1 MIYILVVVIMIV
13 FFIFYYS
20 HKWRIHSA
28 LGLRNP
34 SKYDGYED
42 KGIKQFRDECARFS
56 VATDPYNTPNLCSII
71 PVLNMKGLHLEFV
84 KDGNEVY
91 RLSKNKYIGSE
102 EWQEKWRKI
111 IFSPTITSEEF
122 CKCVKTIMRDHKFT
136 ESDNMYHPYIKGL
149 DGCIKVE
156 SSFFIFRALYI
167 MHYNIRIRK
176 NDDSYHEFM
185 ISNSNELKK
194 RNDPQLKFTYPE
206 LPFHTKIL
214 SSVADFYI
222 GDYINESQITID
234 SCHRGLIFS
243 SDIDKGYS
251 SLFYNNSYI
260 HDEVNQG
267 YIVINQNK
275 PFNINR
281 WGKDRCIL
289 TPNIF
294 ALEIIYEELLA
305 DYLVYYLKYLF
316 TKLIELEDFEYII
329 PDVFSD
335 LSIPIPPR
343 SVQKSIVLNDT
354 IYNSRLKD
362 NQLKS
367 LIDSSIENNISI
379 LKDASIGINEDTLI
393 VSPRKWVKGYYKKNG
408 TYVRGYFKN

>member
-13 FFIFYYS
+13 FFVFYYS

-42 KGIKQFRDECARFS
+42 KGVKQFRDECARFS
-56 VATDPYNTPNLCSII
+56 ISTDAYNTPNLCSMI

-84 KDGNEVY
+84 KDGNEIY
-91 RLSKNKYIGSE
+91 RFRQNKYIGSE

-111 IFSPTITSEEF
+111 IFSPTITSVEF
-122 CKCVKTIMRDHKFT
+122 CKCVKTIMRAHKFT
-136 ESDNMYHPYIKGL
+136 ESDNMYFPHVKGL
-149 DGCIKVE
+149 DGRIEVKD
-156 SSFFIFRALYI
+156 SFFIFRALYI
-167 MHYNIRIRK
+167 MHYSIRIRK
-176 NDDSYHEFM
+176 NDDTCQEFI
-185 ISNSNELKK
+185 ISNSKELKK
-194 RNDPQLKFTYPE
+194 RNDPQFKFSYPE
-206 LPFHTKIL
+206 LPLHTKIL
-214 SSVADFYI
+214 SSVVDFYI
-222 GDYINESQITID
+222 GDYINENQITID

-251 SLFYNNSYI
+251 SLFYKNYYV

-281 WGKDRCIL
+281 WGKDECIL

-294 ALEIIYEELLA
+294 ALEIIYEDLLA

-316 TKLIELEDFEYII
+316 TKLIDFEDFKYIK

-335 LSIPIPPR
+335 LLIPIPPR
-343 SVQKSIVLNDT
+343 SAQKSIVLNDT
-354 IYNSRLKD
+354 FYNSQMKD

-367 LIDSSIENNISI
+367 LIDSNIENNINI
-379 LKDASIGINEDTLI
+379 LKDASIGINEDVLI
-393 VSPRKWVKGYYKKNG
+393 VFPRTWVKGYYKKNG

>member
-1 MIYILVVVIMIV
+1 MIV

-122 CKCVKTIMRDHKFT
+122 YKCVKTIMRAHKFT

>member
-1 MIYILVVVIMIV
+1 MIYILVVVIMIA
-13 FFIFYYS
+13 FFVFYYS

-34 SKYDGYED
+34 SKFDGYED
-42 KGIKQFRDECARFS
+42 KGVKQFREECARFS
-56 VATDPYNTPNLCSII
+56 ISTDAYNTPNLCSMI

-84 KDGNEVY
+84 KDGNETY
-91 RLSKNKYIGSE
+91 RLRKNKYIGSE
-102 EWQEKWRKI
+102 EWQEKWCKI
-111 IFSPTITSEEF
+111 IFSPTITSVEF
-122 CKCVKTIMRDHKFT
+122 CKCVKAIMRAHKFT
-136 ESDNMYHPYIKGL
+136 ESDNMHHLYIKGL

-156 SSFFIFRALYI
+156 NSYFIFRALYI

-176 NDDSYHEFM
+176 NDDFYHEFM
-185 ISNSNELKK
+185 ISNSKELKK
-194 RNDPQLKFTYPE
+194 RNDPHFKFSYPE
-206 LPFHTKIL
+206 LALHTKTL
-214 SSVADFYI
+214 SCVVDFYI

-251 SLFYNNSYI
+251 SLFYNNCYI

-281 WGKDRCIL
+281 WGKERCIL

-294 ALEIIYEELLA
+294 ALEIIYEDLLA
-305 DYLVYYLKYLF
+305 DYLVYYLKYLC
-316 TKLIELEDFEYII
+316 TKLIELEDFEHII

-335 LSIPIPPR
+335 LLIPVPPR
-343 SVQKSIVLNDT
+343 SVQKSLVLNDT
-354 IYNSRLKD
+354 FYNSQLKD

-367 LIDSSIENNISI
+367 LMDSSIENNINI
-379 LKDASIGINEDTLI
+379 LKHGSIGINKEALNI
-393 VSPRKWVKGYYKKNG
+393 SSRKWVRGYYKQNG